1 MSPVIHL
8 LIAWFIANL
17 FSINLKERKLVLI
30 AGVIAEVDAIVILFN
45 ENLFYQ
51 YHHTF
56 GHTIVFGV
64 IITVILMLVSKSK
77 HKIKIF
83 FVCFVAFGAHL
94 LADLFGSDWGMPL
107 FAPIISKEYSVY
119 PYLSRYIIY
128 NIINPLTAIFVLI
141 LFFLIYI
148 LKNRTPIEFFSKR
161 YDTIICNFFRFP
173 FTKKCDKCNRKAFF
187 QCESCKSFICF
198 RHVNNEIR
206 DIRCRQCNDIKGKKN

>member
-8 LIAWFIANL
+8 LIAWFVANL

-64 IITVILMLVSKSK
+64 IITVILMLLSKSK

-83 FVCFVAFGAHL
+83 FPCFIAFGAHL

-128 NIINPLTAIFVLI
+128 NIINPLTTIFVLI

-161 YDTIICNFFRFP
+161 YDTIICNFLDFHLLKNAISA
-173 FTKKCDKCNRKAFF
+173 TGKH
-187 QCESCKSFICF
+187 SFNVKVVS
-198 RHVNNEIR
+198 HLYVL
-206 DIRCRQCNDIKGKKN
+206 DM